1 MGILS
6 IGGLATGLDTNTIVD
21 QLVALE
27 RRRAVGS
34 LQTQK
39 LEAEAHEI
47 ALQSFNTRI
56 LTLLT
61 AVDKLRDAN
70 DVLARKATS
79 SNTDLVTASAANG
92 AAPGATSITV
102 TAVAQG
108 AIATSATGTAS
119 VDDTVASGSGSFAFQ
134 VGSGSVQSVALDTS
148 TTLQGLATS
157 INELNA
163 GVTATVINIGTE
175 STPDHRLHLATAGT
189 GLSNNLAIITDDT
202 TLGVAVTQGAANA
215 SFTISGFAAPLSR
228 ETNSFDDVLPGVT
241 LNLLGTGGPTAV
253 TVTTDA
259 DATAGLVDDVVK
271 AYNDLV
277 AFVAAESNVEQI
289 TDSEDRDVSAGPLA
303 FDRTVDSILDSLRAN
318 VSDPVSGLP
327 GAYSILA
334 QLGVDTQQDG
344 TLAFDQVEF
353 KEALASDEAALSQ
366 LLGGT
371 GGVDGVADRL
381 HDYLS
386 GVTQAGGLIEI
397 STGSL
402 SDRITSLEDR
412 ILAGERNL
420 DQFEDSLRASFV
432 SLEVLVSSLQTQ
444 GAFLQS
450 FFGTNQNSNG
460 NGR

>member
-79 SNTDLVTASAANG
+79 SNTDLITASAANG

-119 VDDTVASGSGSFAFQ
+119 ADDTVASGSGSFAFQ
-134 VGSGSVQSVALDTS
+134 VGSGAVESVALDTS

-175 STPDHRLHLATAGT
+175 STPDHRLHLATTGT
-189 GLSNNLAIITDDT
+189 GLSNNLTIITDDT

-259 DATAGLVDDVVK
+259 DATAALVDDVVK
-271 AYNDLV
+271 AYNDLIT
-277 AFVAAESNVEQI
+277 FVAAESAVEQV
-289 TDSEDRDVSAGPLA
+289 TDSEDRDVNAGPLA

-318 VSDPVSGLP
+318 VSDSVSGLP
-327 GAYSILA
+327 GVYSILA

-344 TLAFDQVEF
+344 TLAFDQAEF
-353 KEALASDEAALSQ
+353 KEALASDETALSQ
-366 LLGGT
+366 LLGGAV
-371 GGVDGVADRL
+371 GVDGVADRL

-386 GVTQAGGLIEI
+386 GITQAGGLIEI
-397 STGSL
+397 STDTL

-412 ILAGERNL
+412 ILSGERNL

-432 SLEVLVSSLQTQ
+432 SLEVLVSSLKTQ
-444 GAFLQS
+444 GAFLES
-450 FFGTNQNSNG
+450 FFGANQNANG
-460 NGR
+460 NNR